1 LSNRPTHAALFCEHL
16 SDDLSGLR
24 VVSRAAQAPA
34 DGEVRIAVA
43 AAAINFPD
51 LLMTRGAYQFR
62 PPLPFVP
69 GMEGAGTIVECGAH
83 AGSWRIGDA
92 VTFVLRHGAMAQEVV
107 CPIASLS
114 AAPPNLSMQ
123 EAACHAI
130 NGLTAVVA
138 LERIAALRAGETL
151 LVHGARGGVGAACVQ
166 LGLHLGA
173 RVIASASKVET
184 LDTLAAQG
192 VAVLDART
200 PFAEAVNAITG
211 GRGADVITDPVGG
224 DVFDESTRCIAFG
237 GRLLVLGFA
246 SGRIPTL
253 AANRALIKGFSM
265 MGVRAGEYGR
275 RFPELGAENRERVR
289 RLAASG
295 VLRPHIGLRLPL
307 TRAVEALQALQSRA
321 VAGRVVLDLVD

>member
-1 LSNRPTHAALFCEHL
+1 MSNPPTHAALVCERL

-24 VVSRAAQAPA
+24 VVSRPARAPA
-34 DGEVRIAVA
+34 AGEVRIAVA

-51 LLMTRGAYQFR
+51 LLMTRGGYQSK

-83 AGSWRIGDA
+83 AASWRIGDA

-114 AAPPNLSMQ
+114 AAPTNLSMQ

-138 LERIAALRAGETL
+138 LERIAALRSGETL

-184 LDTLAAQG
+184 LDTFASQG
-192 VAVLDART
+192 VAVVDART
-200 PFAEAVNAITG
+200 PFAEAVN
-211 GRGADVITDPVGG
+211 
-224 DVFDESTRCIAFG
+224 
-237 GRLLVLGFA
+237 
-246 SGRIPTL
+246 
-253 AANRALIKGFSM
+253 
-265 MGVRAGEYGR
+265 VRA
-275 RFPELGAENRERVR
+275 
-289 RLAASG
+289 
-295 VLRPHIGLRLPL
+295 
-307 TRAVEALQALQSRA
+307 
-321 VAGRVVLDLVD
+321 